1 MSKKKIFEE
10 RLKEVNTEL
19 AKRNLP
25 PLSRIGDSSR
35 EQFEILKFVNCY
47 DVEECRNFFRV
58 VTFLVRRPDG
68 ELGFYSYVFP
78 KIRFGVCVAIILNGE
93 FSVGVRQYRVAVEDL
108 TFEVARG
115 WLDPTRHGF
124 SWEKYVSQEKT
135 RLLDAYRLFSQE
147 NGSAIVEAHLC
158 KEIPGLLGA
167 DGIVG
172 RAETVHTGTFY
183 ENTGI
188 SQGIVSYFVV
198 YALSNWPGQNTPQE
212 ILREKSSANGIK
224 GIEVIVKRLAEM
236 QQMIDDEQSMLAW
249 MLARSYYP
257 ELFKN
262 VPNYRA
268 LR

>member
-1 MSKKKIFEE
+1 MSKEKIFQD
-10 RLKEVNTEL
+10 RLEEVNAEL

-47 DVEECRNFFRV
+47 DVPECRDFFRV

-78 KIRFGVCVAIILNGE
+78 KIRFGVCVVIILNGE
-93 FSVGVRQYRVAVEDL
+93 FSVGVRQFRVAVEDL
-108 TFEVARG
+108 TFEAARG
-115 WLDPTRHGF
+115 WLDSQQYGF
-124 SWEKYVSQEKT
+124 AWENYARQGKS

-147 NGSAIVEAHLC
+147 NGRDIVEAHLE
-158 KEIPGLLGA
+158 KEIPGLLGER
-167 DGIVG
+167 GIANS
-172 RAETVHTGTFY
+172 AEVAHTGTFY

-198 YALSNWPGQNTPQE
+198 RGLSNWQGQETLQE
-212 ILREKSSANGIK
+212 ILREKSSVRGAK
-224 GIEVIVKRLAEM
+224 GIEVIVKPLAEM
-236 QQMIDDEQSMLAW
+236 QRMIDDEQSMLAW

-257 ELFKN
+257 ELFVG
-262 VPNYRA
+262 VPKYHP
-268 LR
+268 